1 MSGGGKKGAR
11 MGKCL
16 REAEAV
22 LKKRQV
28 NESAP
33 EGLKRNLLAD
43 GGRGVRAGRRAN
55 PSGAQRE
62 AERGLLF
69 PPLFLSSYSRAERA
83 GRFSEADFSFSSMS
97 GPHSRSPHLLLA
109 LVLGF
114 LNAHGPGSK

>member
-11 MGKCL
+11 MRKCL

-33 EGLKRNLLAD
+33 QGLRRNLLAD
-43 GGRGVRAGRRAN
+43 GGRGVRAGRRAS

-69 PPLFLSSYSRAERA
+69 SPFSLSSYSRAE
-83 GRFSEADFSFSSMS
+83 
-97 GPHSRSPHLLLA
+97 
-109 LVLGF
+109 
-114 LNAHGPGSK
+114 